1 MKKIKIID
9 NALDSFFE
17 NCKDDES
24 KELMANLLI
33 GVPLQTT
40 TTYNRTLDNVNLVED
55 LELNGENEKRE
66 L

>member
-9 NALDSFFE
+9 NALYTFFE
-17 NCKDDES
+17 NCEDDKS
-24 KELMANLLI
+24 KELLANLLV
-33 GVPLQTT
+33 GVPLKAT

-66 L
+66 F